1 MEEEA
6 EKVLSSQC
14 FTLSGTEGSNEKI
27 GNRDKEK
34 KKTLSLH

>member
-6 EKVLSSQC
+6 KKVLPSQC
-14 FTLSGTEGSNEKI
+14 FTLSSTEGSNEKFR
-27 GNRDKEK
+27 NRDKEK